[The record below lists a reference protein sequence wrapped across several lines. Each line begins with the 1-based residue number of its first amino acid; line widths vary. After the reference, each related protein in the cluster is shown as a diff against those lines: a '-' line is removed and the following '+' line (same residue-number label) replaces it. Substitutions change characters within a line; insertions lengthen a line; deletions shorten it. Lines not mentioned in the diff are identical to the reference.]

1 MTRQPEDAVEVL
13 RAVWSAEGT
22 TGADLDAA
30 VGGHHGKA
38 CKNAKHMSF
47 EGFADGEEDV
57 RTAWRTRLEREGKL
71 AGGGQSIRDL
81 VLGPDAQR

>member
-1 MTRQPEDAVEVL
+1 MTRQPEDAVDVL
-13 RAVWSAEGT
+13 RAVWSAEGA

-30 VGGHHGKA
+30 VGGHRKT
-38 CKNAKHMSF
+38 CKNAKHMTF
-47 EGFADGEEDV
+47 EGFAAGEEDV

-71 AGGGQSIRDL
+71 AEGGQSIRDL

>member
-1 MTRQPEDAVEVL
+1 
-13 RAVWSAEGT
+13 
-22 TGADLDAA
+22 
-30 VGGHHGKA
+30 
-38 CKNAKHMSF
+38 MSF

-71 AGGGQSIRDL
+71 AEGGQSVRDL

>member
-13 RAVWSAEGT
+13 RAVWSAEET
-22 TGADLDAA
+22 NGADLDAA
-30 VGGHHGKA
+30 VGGHRKH

-47 EGFADGEEDV
+47 EGFAAGEEDV

-71 AGGGQSIRDL
+71 TEGGQSIRDL
-81 VLGPDAQR
+81 VLGPDAQH